1 MSELREYTDSIAK
14 KANHAKK
21 EIRILK
27 TSTKNQ
33 VLKTIC
39 RILKD
44 KEKEII
50 FENQKDLEYAKEKNL
65 SPAMLDR
72 LLLNEKRIES
82 LISSIEEII
91 SLQDPVGEIVR
102 GLNLPNGLELY
113 SKRVPLGAVLVIYE
127 SRPNVTI
134 DVGALCFKSGNVAI
148 LRGGSEAIHSN
159 LILTNCFKE
168 ALKQNK
174 ITEDA
179 MIFVDKTD
187 RSHIVSLLKEDKY
200 IDLVVPRGGEGLIQF
215 VTENSRIPVVKH
227 DKGVCNIFIDE
238 SADFEKTIK
247 ILLNAKTQRP
257 GVCNAVENIILHK
270 NFPNKEKLLSEL
282 ESNQVE
288 LILDEN
294 LLKILPNKKLATDED
309 YKTEFLDNRLSFK
322 EVNHLNEAIEFIETY
337 SSGHT
342 EAILT
347 EDHKNI
353 EEFLHKVDSAA
364 VFVNCSTRFHDGG
377 QFGFGAEVGISTGKL
392 HVRGPM
398 GLVHLTTTKTILR
411 GDGQIR
417 T

>member
-1 MSELREYTDSIAK
+1 MSELREYTDIIAK
-14 KANHAKK
+14 KANDAKK
-21 EIRILK
+21 EIRTLK
-27 TSTKNQ
+27 TSIKNN
-33 VLKTIC
+33 VLKTLSI
-39 RILKD
+39 II
-44 KEKEII
+44 KEKQNEILI
-50 FENQKDLEYAKEKNL
+50 ENEKDIINGKEKKL
-65 SPAMLDR
+65 SEAMLDR
-72 LLLNEKRIES
+72 LLLNEKRIDS
-82 LISSIEEII
+82 LISSLEEII
-91 SLQDPVGEIVR
+91 LLPDPIGEVVR

-134 DVGALCFKSGNVAI
+134 DVGALSFKSGNVAI

-159 LILTNCFKE
+159 LILTTCFKQ
-168 ALKQNK
+168 ALKRNN
-174 ITEDA
+174 INEDA
-179 MIFVDKTD
+179 IIFVDKTD
-187 RSHIVSLLKEDKY
+187 RSHIVSLLKEDKF
-200 IDLVVPRGGEGLIQF
+200 IDLVVPRGGEALINF

-247 ILLNAKTQRP
+247 IIINAKIQRP
-257 GVCNAVENIILHK
+257 GVCNSVENVIVHK
-270 NFPNKEKLLSEL
+270 NFPHKEKLLSEL
-282 ESNQVE
+282 ESNLVE

-294 LLKILPNKKLATDED
+294 LLKLYPNKKLATIED

-322 EVNHLNEAIEFIETY
+322 EVLDIAEAIEFIENY

-342 EAILT
+342 EAILS

-353 EEFLHKVDSAA
+353 EEFLLKVDSAA

-417 T
+417 A